1 MSADLLLEI
10 GCEEIPAK
18 FVTRALAELPATV
31 AARLAEARL
40 THGSLSVLGTP
51 RRLAVIVRGLA
62 ERQPDL
68 REEVV
73 GPPVSAAFAAD
84 GTPSKAGIGFAQKN
98 GVDPSAIQKREVPGK
113 KGLYAVVERH
123 VAGVDTRA
131 LLPELLRGVI
141 SGIAWPKSMRWG
153 WGESAFVRP
162 VQWIAA
168 LYGGEVVPFGWA
180 ELISGRHSRGHR
192 FLAPVTL
199 EIASAATYA
208 ETLRGAFV
216 IVDPEARRNVVR
228 GELARLERETGLT
241 VRPDEGL
248 IDEVVQLGEY
258 PVGICG
264 EFASEFLEVPE
275 EVIVTAM
282 RTHQRYFAM
291 TDAAG
296 KLAPRFVTLM
306 ATVVKDP
313 KVVAAGN
320 QRVLAARLSD
330 ARFFFTEDQKKPLAD
345 WGQRLEGVVFQAKLG
360 DAEKTVGRKRARIAG
375 LARALAETVAC
386 ERSVVARAAEL
397 CKCDLATGS
406 VGEFPELQGVMG
418 MHYARRQGEPEA
430 VAMAIADH
438 YLPKGHDSALPRT
451 VEGALVALADRLDTL
466 VGCFAVGL
474 VPSGSADPFGLRRAA
489 IGVLQLLLAFGP
501 GGARAAAGLGSLDE
515 CLAAALAQYGEA
527 TRSSFVRDGASALHT
542 FFQARLR
549 ALLIDEGVAAQDA
562 NAIVGPHSVVKVPI
576 ARLRERAKEVAHVPE
591 PARQVF
597 KRIANILD
605 DAVAKGLPV
614 PGAVDPARFVAE
626 VERNLWAKVG
636 ELAIAGVADSHDYA
650 QSFTKLRELGPTV
663 AAFFDKGGV
672 MVMDPDPK
680 LRDNRLALLRL
691 IREPYQ
697 QIVDFRLLGG
707 AS

>member
-18 FVTRALAELPATV
+18 FVSRALAELPAAV
-31 AARLAEARL
+31 AGRLAEARL
-40 THGSLSVLGTP
+40 AHGNVSVLGTP
-51 RRLAVIVRGLA
+51 RRLAVIVRGLD

-113 KGLYAVVERH
+113 KGQYAVVERH
-123 VAGVDTRA
+123 VAGVDTRT
-131 LLPELLRGVI
+131 LLPELLRSLI

-153 WGESAFVRP
+153 WGEAAFVRP
-162 VQWIAA
+162 VQWIVA
-168 LYGGEVVPFGWA
+168 LYGGEVVPFSWA
-180 ELISGRHSRGHR
+180 ELTSGRQSRGHR
-192 FLAPVTL
+192 FLAPVAL
-199 EIASAATYA
+199 EISSAATYA

-216 IVDPEARRNVVR
+216 IVDPEDRRNVVR

-241 VRPDEGL
+241 VRPDDGL
-248 IDEVVQLGEY
+248 VDEVVQLGEY

-291 TDAAG
+291 TDGAG

-330 ARFFFTEDQKKPLAD
+330 ARFFFTEDQKKPLEE
-345 WGQRLEGVVFQAKLG
+345 WGQRLESVVFQAKLG

-375 LARALAETVAC
+375 LAKALAEAVECDRA
-386 ERSVVARAAEL
+386 VVARAAEL

-430 VAMAIADH
+430 VAQAIADH

-451 VEGALVALADRLDTL
+451 IEGALVALADRLDTL

-501 GGARAAAGLGSLDE
+501 GGARAAKGLGTLHE
-515 CLAAALAQYGEA
+515 CLEAAIAQYGEA
-527 TRSSFVRDGASALHT
+527 ARGAFARDGATALHT

-562 NAIVGPHSVVKVPI
+562 NAIVGVQSVVRVPI
-576 ARLRERAKEVAHVPE
+576 ARLRERAKEVGHVPE

-605 DAVAKGLPV
+605 EAVAKGLALPS
-614 PGAVDPARFVAE
+614 AVDDSLFVAE

-636 ELAIAGVADSHDYA
+636 ELAIAEVAESHDYA
-650 QSFTKLRELGPTV
+650 QSFSKLRELGSTV

-672 MVMDPDPK
+672 MVMDPDAK
-680 LRDNRLALLRL
+680 LRDNRLALLRQ

>member
-18 FVTRALAELPATV
+18 FVTRALAELPSAVAT
-31 AARLAEARL
+31 RLAEARL
-40 THGSLSVLGTP
+40 AHGSVSVLGTP
-51 RRLAVIVRGLA
+51 RRLAVIVRGLD

-73 GPPVSAAFAAD
+73 GPPVSAAFGAD
-84 GTPSKAGIGFAQKN
+84 GAPSKAGIGFAQKN
-98 GVDPSAIQKREVPGK
+98 GVDPASIQKREVPGK
-113 KGLYAVVERH
+113 KGQYAVVERH

-131 LLPELLRGVI
+131 LLPELLRAVM

-153 WGESAFVRP
+153 WGEAAFVRP
-162 VQWIAA
+162 VQWIVA
-168 LYGGEVVPFGWA
+168 LYGGEVVPFSWA
-180 ELISGRHSRGHR
+180 ELTSGRQSRGHR
-192 FLAPVTL
+192 FLAPVAL
-199 EIASAATYA
+199 EISSAATYA

-216 IVDPEARRNVVR
+216 IVDPEDRRNVVR

-241 VRPDEGL
+241 VRPDDGL

-291 TDAAG
+291 TDGAG

-345 WGQRLEGVVFQAKLG
+345 WGQRLETVVFQAKLG

-375 LARALAETVAC
+375 LARALAAGVECDPA
-386 ERSVVARAAEL
+386 VVSRAAEL

-430 VAMAIADH
+430 VAQAIADH
-438 YLPKGHDSALPRT
+438 YLPKGHDSALPRSI
-451 VEGALVALADRLDTL
+451 EGALVALADRLDTL

-501 GGARAAAGLGSLDE
+501 GGSRPAKGLGNLHE
-515 CLAAALAQYGEA
+515 CLEAAIAQYGEA
-527 TRSSFVRDGASALHT
+527 TRSSYARDGAAALHT

-562 NAIVGPHSVVKVPI
+562 NAIVGVQSVVGVPI
-576 ARLRERAKEVAHVPE
+576 ARLRERANEVGHVPE

-605 DAVAKGLPV
+605 EAVAKGLALPS
-614 PGAVDPARFVAE
+614 AVDASLFVAE
-626 VERNLWAKVG
+626 AERNLWAKVG
-636 ELAIAGVADSHDYA
+636 ELEISSVAESHDYA
-650 QSFTKLRELGPTV
+650 RSFSKLRDLGPTV

-680 LRDNRLALLRL
+680 LRDNRLALLRQ